1 MPNSQFIRRTLPLAI
16 FEQLRFTLLQ
26 QVAQNPGESAV
37 TIAEDILAAVEIP
50 QSQRARR
57 FALVVSQ
64 RFSALLTG
72 IPSATTSALGWEN
85 PQMTLYQVEVSF
97 DESGIAAFLSHL
109 RSILQNHPQVLNQIE
124 QAEGILCP
132 NDGKIQ
138 SEFTLQLLNILAPD
152 SSSFPAPQMEY
163 AYSVCQ
169 PVVEEALS
177 QQIEQERLLNQ
188 VTAQIRQSLEL
199 PVILAT
205 AVEKV
210 RSCLQVDRLVI
221 YQFDSYHTVPQKQRS
236 TEGEAHPLKSQS
248 KDSHRREQNI
258 PDGSGSVTYEAR
270 ASERIFSV
278 LNWREREQCFVG
290 VRHLRDKYRKGFTQ
304 AIEDIETAYAF
315 SPCLLNFLREAQVKA
330 KLVTAIVVGGELWGL
345 LIAQQCFEPRRW
357 QENEQD
363 FLKQIAE
370 HLAIAIYQAQ
380 LYAELQQQKQTLE
393 DRVSERTQAL
403 YDALI
408 AAQAASRAK
417 SEFLATMSH
426 ELRTPLTCV
435 IGMSGTLLRWSF
447 GQLNQKQRSYLQTI
461 HDSGEHLL
469 NLINDILDLSQVE
482 AGKTVL
488 NISELSLSQLAE
500 QSLEALKEQA
510 AKNGVELKSELRL
523 APSQDL
529 FIADERRL
537 KQILNNLLS
546 NAVKFT
552 PEGGGVTLRI
562 WLDSNAAL
570 FQVEDTGIGISE
582 NQRPLLFQKFQ
593 QLDTSYQRKYGGTG
607 LGLALTKQLVELH
620 GGWVEVESTVNVG
633 STFTVWLPAQP
644 LRAAQSTVN
653 QDGLSVNPETS
664 HGRIV
669 LVEDDEDTATS
680 ICDTLTAAGYQVV
693 WMIEGSTAIEQIE
706 VLQPTTVIIDMELPG
721 MDGYEII
728 YHLRQSPAMQ
738 HLKVLV
744 LKEKARTDNQEYCLA
759 AGADDYLVKPIQPA
773 HLLQKIA
780 ALTASQA

>member
-1 MPNSQFIRRTLPLAI
+1 MPNSQFIRRTLPLAT

-26 QVAQNPGESAV
+26 HVAQNQGETSV
-37 TIAEDILAAVEIP
+37 TIAEDILASVEIL
-50 QSQRARR
+50 QSQRTRR
-57 FALVVSQ
+57 FAVVVSQ

-72 IPSATTSALGWEN
+72 IPSAATSALGWEN
-85 PQMTLYQVEVSF
+85 PQMTLYQIEVSF
-97 DESGIAAFLSHL
+97 EESTIAAFLSHL
-109 RSILQNHPQVLNQIE
+109 RKVLQNQPQVLSLIE
-124 QAEGILCP
+124 QAEGILSP

-152 SSSFPAPQMEY
+152 TSSFPAPQMEY

-169 PVVEEALS
+169 PVEEALS
-177 QQIEQERLLNQ
+177 QQIEQERVLNQ

-199 PVILAT
+199 PVILET

-210 RSCLQVDRLVI
+210 RSFLQVDRLVI
-221 YQFDSYHTVPQKQRS
+221 YQFDSYNSVPQKQRS

-248 KDSHRREQNI
+248 KDSHRIEQNI
-258 PDGSGSVTYEAR
+258 PDGSGSITYEAR
-270 ASERIFSV
+270 ASDSISSV
-278 LNWREREQCFVG
+278 LHWREKEQCFVG

-304 AIEDIETAYAF
+304 AIEDIETTYVF

-469 NLINDILDLSQVE
+469 HLINDILDLSQVE

-523 APSQDL
+523 EPSQDL

-620 GGWVEVESTVNVG
+620 GGWVEVESTLNVG

-644 LRAAQSTVN
+644 LRVPSSTVN
-653 QDGLSVNPETS
+653 QDGLSVNSENLQ
-664 HGRIV
+664 GRIV
-669 LVEDDEDTATS
+669 LVEDDDDTATS

-706 VLQPTTVIIDMELPG
+706 VLQPTAVIIDMELPG

-738 HLKVLV
+738 QIKVLV

-780 ALTASQA
+780 TLTASQA